1 MALVKPDA
9 SRIAKIKVIGVG
21 GGGGNAVSS
30 MVEGDH
36 IPGVEFIL
44 LNTDAQV
51 LLSNSV
57 PTKLQIGE
65 KLTRGLGVGGNP
77 EIGRQAAEE
86 SAEKIKELLVD
97 ADMVFVTAGMGGGTG
112 TGAAPIVAKLARES
126 GALTVGIVTKPFTF
140 EGTRRQMVAE
150 EGVENLREEVDTSI
164 VIPNQRLMD
173 VIDRKMTLVEA
184 FKVADSVLGQAV
196 TGIAEI
202 ITTPGLV
209 NVDFADVRTI
219 MKDAGSAL
227 LGIGTGVGENRAQ
240 MAARAAVSSP
250 LLDLSIDGAR
260 GVLFNI
266 SGGNDMTMFEV
277 DEAARVISSAAD
289 PDANI
294 IFGQVIKENMSD
306 QVRITVI
313 ATGFDETQ
321 ANIAKMGSTSP
332 SMSTSSG
339 TDVLTG
345 ATRSAVQDDEQQE
358 QKTQAEDERPT
369 EKEIYDSGESS
380 KNEFGEDFEIPAFLR
395 KVH

>member
-1 MALVKPDA
+1 
-9 SRIAKIKVIGVG
+9 
-21 GGGGNAVSS
+21 
-30 MVEGDH
+30 
-36 IPGVEFIL
+36 
-44 LNTDAQV
+44 
-51 LLSNSV
+51 
-57 PTKLQIGE
+57 
-65 KLTRGLGVGGNP
+65 
-77 EIGRQAAEE
+77 
-86 SAEKIKELLVD
+86 
-97 ADMVFVTAGMGGGTG
+97 
-112 TGAAPIVAKLARES
+112 
-126 GALTVGIVTKPFTF
+126 
-140 EGTRRQMVAE
+140 
-150 EGVENLREEVDTSI
+150 
-164 VIPNQRLMD
+164 
-173 VIDRKMTLVEA
+173 
-184 FKVADSVLGQAV
+184 
-196 TGIAEI
+196 
-202 ITTPGLV
+202 
-209 NVDFADVRTI
+209 
-219 MKDAGSAL
+219 
-227 LGIGTGVGENRAQ
+227 
-240 MAARAAVSSP
+240 
-250 LLDLSIDGAR
+250 
-260 GVLFNI
+260 
-266 SGGNDMTMFEV
+266 MTMFEV